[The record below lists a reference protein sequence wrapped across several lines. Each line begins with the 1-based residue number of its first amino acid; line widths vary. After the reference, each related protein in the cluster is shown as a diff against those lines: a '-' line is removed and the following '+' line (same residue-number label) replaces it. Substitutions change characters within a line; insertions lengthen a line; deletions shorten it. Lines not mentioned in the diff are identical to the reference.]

1 MLFLLTSPAWAAE
14 SAAPQA
20 LPLTVRGALLA
31 VLATHNDW
39 LTRAELALIFWPD
52 ASPSEALHRLS
63 INLHRSRALLIGW
76 GQHDALESGRL
87 RLRLPPLD
95 ALTAQTRLVEAL
107 ARAFE
112 ALTPVLL
119 VDDLQWCDTAT
130 VEWLAMLAHSGRL
143 RWRAT
148 VRPHELA
155 AGVAQTVRA
164 LAQAARFEA
173 LEVMPLGR
181 AAAEEICLSR
191 WPELS
196 FSEAHL
202 DRLFDMN
209 GGNTFVLCELVAA
222 NASIHCDDDIHPPQA
237 LDRVRSLVQRR
248 LQALPLS
255 ARIAVEASAVF
266 AQTVPGEA
274 LQVPTLMGVT
284 ALQQPSDP
292 QWSSA
297 LDTAVAAG
305 LLRVYAEGLVC
316 RHDLIRHA
324 VADGLPAA
332 RRVALHRHA
341 ALWLA
346 ILTDVDALTV
356 AEHWRAAAEPQT
368 ALAWSHRAAEQLK
381 ARGSFDEARA
391 LWREVMDASTEV
403 ALRLRAQ
410 LDLAACDL
418 FDNLAHGEAALNAV
432 CAQLNAVAEPDQ
444 RRHIEAAAL
453 AALVENRVFAGDV
466 PTATVRAQR
475 LRTLLPELLPKE
487 AVIVT
492 EVLIE
497 LAMRQPDIPAA
508 WALLGQLR
516 RLEPQRATLLSYEG
530 QIHWFGGQV
539 QAAHEALARMLERYP
554 DYCRGIIIENDLA
567 VMLQA
572 LGRINEAEVM
582 AQRSPQSWA
591 GVAHTETLSLLV
603 LGLVQTSA
611 GRYAQADGALQRALE
626 LACEQSSPGFEAEA
640 LVRHARMLWQCGQ
653 VSAAQKALD
662 RAALLLVSSPEPMR
676 ISQLVLTQVLCA
688 SAAGSAAPEGALRRL
703 QGMAQ
708 RSEHPL
714 VHVRL
719 ARVVNE
725 LAVVRS
731 DWLAA
736 AEAARDM
743 AELARRAGLLEALA
757 EALLLQACAGLRLAK
772 PRLDTPERALT
783 ADEPVYLTQAKRACV
798 LATKQGFADLRW
810 RAASW
815 LQTHA
820 TEFAEHDVAAQV
832 AESLRGLSGSG
843 TAGLF
848 DAAAAARR
856 EPRWLFDE
864 STAPNP

>member
-1 MLFLLTSPAWAAE
+1 MAD
-14 SAAPQA
+14 
-20 LPLTVRGALLA
+20 V
-31 VLATHNDW
+31 
-39 LTRAELALIFWPD
+39 
-52 ASPSEALHRLS
+52 
-63 INLHRSRALLIGW
+63 
-76 GQHDALESGRL
+76 
-87 RLRLPPLD
+87 
-95 ALTAQTRLVEAL
+95 
-107 ARAFE
+107 
-112 ALTPVLL
+112 
-119 VDDLQWCDTAT
+119 
-130 VEWLAMLAHSGRL
+130 
-143 RWRAT
+143 
-148 VRPHELA
+148 
-155 AGVAQTVRA
+155 AGVA
-164 LAQAARFEA
+164 LGEIARQ
-173 LEVMPLGR
+173 LGG
-181 AAAEEICLSR
+181 
-191 WPELS
+191 ELI
-196 FSEAHL
+196 
-202 DRLFDMN
+202 
-209 GGNTFVLCELVAA
+209 G
-222 NASIHCDDDIHPPQA
+222 
-237 LDRVRSLVQRR
+237 
-248 LQALPLS
+248 
-255 ARIAVEASAVF
+255 
-266 AQTVPGEA
+266 
-274 LQVPTLMGVT
+274 
-284 ALQQPSDP
+284 
-292 QWSSA
+292 
-297 LDTAVAAG
+297 
-305 LLRVYAEGLVC
+305 
-316 RHDLIRHA
+316 
-324 VADGLPAA
+324 
-332 RRVALHRHA
+332 
-341 ALWLA
+341 
-346 ILTDVDALTV
+346 
-356 AEHWRAAAEPQT
+356 
-368 ALAWSHRAAEQLK
+368 
-381 ARGSFDEARA
+381 DEATVIERIGA
-391 LWREVMDASTEV
+391 LVGATPSTITFFSNP
-403 ALRLRAQ
+403 RLRAQ

-554 DYCRGIIIENDLA
+554 DYCRGITIENDLA

-572 LGRINEAEVM
+572 LGRIDEAEVM
-582 AQRSPQSWA
+582 AQRSLQSWA

-772 PRLDTPERALT
+772 PRLGTPERALT
-783 ADEPVYLTQAKRACV
+783 ADEPVYLTQAKQACV